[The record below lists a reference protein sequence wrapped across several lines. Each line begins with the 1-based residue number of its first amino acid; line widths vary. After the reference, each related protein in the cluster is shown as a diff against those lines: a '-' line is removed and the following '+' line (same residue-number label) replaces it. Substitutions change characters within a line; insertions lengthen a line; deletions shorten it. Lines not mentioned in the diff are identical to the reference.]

1 MGGVCHNL
9 GAVAPNLGVYCNNLG
24 VYCHNLGVFAPN
36 LGVLCQKRANL
47 PKWSQCIWD
56 YSFFFGRSLVKNVR
70 VLPNIFESSQV
81 FRLLPDLQGHLA
93 FFYGSRGQKPK
104 VGSNQTIIGRIVSRV
119 GSNQTTFG
127 SNQTTFGRIV
137 YKKKKNFNSSQVVF
151 DYSHQMTLSS
161 QIYHQNWE
169 QLKLIWEDTVYS
181 WEQSKQIWEQS
192 SHIWEDCVI
201 FGSNQTTF
209 GSIL

>member
-1 MGGVCHNL
+1 MYL
-9 GAVAPNLGVYCNNLG
+9 GLFIFFWEESVQKCGSTPNFCEILP
-24 VYCHNLGVFAPN
+24 FARSP
-36 LGVLCQKRANL
+36 
-47 PKWSQCIWD
+47 
-56 YSFFFGRSLVKNVR
+56 FFFWPGEGTKTNIWEQSNHNWEDCVTSWEQ
-70 VLPNIFESSQV
+70 PNHIWEQPNHIWEDSVQ
-81 FRLLPDLQGHLA
+81 
-93 FFYGSRGQKPK
+93 
-104 VGSNQTIIGRIVSRV
+104 
-119 GSNQTTFG
+119 
-127 SNQTTFGRIV
+127 
-137 YKKKKNFNSSQVVF
+137 KKKNFNSSQVVF